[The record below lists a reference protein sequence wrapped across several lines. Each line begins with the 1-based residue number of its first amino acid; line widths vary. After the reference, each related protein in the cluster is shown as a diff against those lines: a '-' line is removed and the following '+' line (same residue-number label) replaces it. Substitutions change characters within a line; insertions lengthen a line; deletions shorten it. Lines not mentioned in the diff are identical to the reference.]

1 MMEVKNISYH
11 YHGGGEVL
19 KDVNVTLEQGQFLAI
34 LGNNGVGKSTLLKC
48 LNKILKADSGE
59 LLLDGE
65 SILQMSNHQVSRRI
79 AFVSQTVPNTQMT
92 VHDVVML
99 GRRPYMKWGFTEKD
113 HQIVHSA
120 MERLNLESLRG
131 RFLNQ
136 LSGGERQKV
145 MLARALA
152 QQPKL
157 LLLDEP
163 SSSLDIHNQYQ
174 VLEIVREL
182 CHQDGLTAVVVI
194 HDLNLALRFYDRFLL
209 LRQGQVYANGDY
221 RVLTPEALKAVYQ
234 IDGRVVEVE
243 NQKWF
248 WWNRESTERGRT
260 DNHGREQSVVEKMC
274 GVSRARMRRPDH
286 WLQGLAICHRASE
299 AGAGRRRKRGMPVG
313 G

>member
-19 KDVNVTLEQGQFLAI
+19 KDVNFTLEQGQFLAI

-65 SILQMSNHQVSRRI
+65 SILQMSNHQVSQRI

-163 SSSLDIHNQYQ
+163 TSSLDIHNQYQ

-182 CHQDGLTAVVVI
+182 CHHDGLTAVVVI
-194 HDLNLALRFYDRFLL
+194 HDLNLALRFCDQFLL

-243 NQKWF
+243 NQKMVLV
-248 WWNRESTERGRT
+248 ES
-260 DNHGREQSVVEKMC
+260 
-274 GVSRARMRRPDH
+274 
-286 WLQGLAICHRASE
+286 
-299 AGAGRRRKRGMPVG
+299 
-313 G
+313 

>member
-19 KDVNVTLEQGQFLAI
+19 KDVNFTLEQGQFLAI

-120 MERLNLESLRG
+120 MERLNLEALRG

-163 SSSLDIHNQYQ
+163 TSSLDIHNQYQ

-182 CHQDGLTAVVVI
+182 CHHDGLTAVVVI
-194 HDLNLALRFYDRFLL
+194 HDLNLALRFCDQFLL
-209 LRQGQVYANGDY
+209 LRQGQVYASGDY
-221 RVLTPEALKAVYQ
+221 RILTPEALKAVYQ

-243 NQKWF
+243 NQ
-248 WWNRESTERGRT
+248 RMVLVES
-260 DNHGREQSVVEKMC
+260 
-274 GVSRARMRRPDH
+274 
-286 WLQGLAICHRASE
+286 
-299 AGAGRRRKRGMPVG
+299 
-313 G
+313 